1 VCCASI
7 TLCSQ
12 NISYRLGFSRYAKG
26 WEIIDESLAR
36 ESEAATHALSH
47 DFQIVAS
54 MYADKRSSGA
64 CGRLEMRTTMD
75 SKVRGAASI
84 LAAFLVL
91 FTAMLDPRISSGL
104 AVLLLVALSIYEF
117 NQSRRRIR

>member
-1 VCCASI
+1 
-7 TLCSQ
+7 
-12 NISYRLGFSRYAKG
+12 
-26 WEIIDESLAR
+26 
-36 ESEAATHALSH
+36 
-47 DFQIVAS
+47 